1 MRKLNPEECEH
12 LHIGKSNDNIVN
24 YTTGEL
30 VVQQMEEE
38 KDIDVVVDS
47 SLEFHKKLK
56 RQTMLVIIRRTFQ
69 NLSKGIFLPLYNSSV
84 RSHLDFASSVCC
96 PHELQQIGN
105 IEKVQRKATQV

>member
-47 SLEFHKKLK
+47 SLEFH
-56 RQTMLVIIRRTFQ
+56 THI
-69 NLSKGIFLPLYNSSV
+69 SS
-84 RSHLDFASSVCC
+84 
-96 PHELQQIGN
+96 
-105 IEKVQRKATQV
+105 